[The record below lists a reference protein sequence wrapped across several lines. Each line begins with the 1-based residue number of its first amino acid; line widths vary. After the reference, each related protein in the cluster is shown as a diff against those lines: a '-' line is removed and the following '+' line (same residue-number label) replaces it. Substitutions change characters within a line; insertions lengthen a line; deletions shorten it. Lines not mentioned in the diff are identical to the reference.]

1 MKAKKWKL
9 AECARRGCASP
20 RARASCARAH
30 QPEGRE
36 TERTPRGA
44 RNQPPISPPS
54 GKATGERGRAMRETR
69 GRSKKSPRVI
79 VSRFERSKN
88 KNIFPQKNATI
99 RNKRLTFALDK
110 TQPFP
115 FPVALRRRHS
125 VKFRGPQPDGS
136 AQTLFGLMKKSR
148 HTAMGA
154 SGRWDC

>member
-20 RARASCARAH
+20 RARASCARGY
-30 QPEGRE
+30 PTGGPE
-36 TERTPRGA
+36 TERTPSGA
-44 RNQPPISPPS
+44 RNQLPISPPS

-69 GRSKKSPRVI
+69 GRSK
-79 VSRFERSKN
+79 N
-88 KNIFPQKNATI
+88 KNIFSQKNATI
-99 RNKRLTFALDK
+99 RNKRPTFALDK

-115 FPVALRRRHS
+115 FPVALRRPHS
-125 VKFRGPQPDGS
+125 VQFRGPLPDGT

-154 SGRWDC
+154 SGR